1 MIYFDSSALV
11 KRVREEAESAALEK
25 WIVDQDVKV
34 GICSSLVRVE
44 VVRAVAA
51 DGAESVE
58 RARKIFN
65 ELSLVQ
71 LTYGLLNAAAN
82 LAAPLRSLDAIH
94 LASALRLGS
103 SLRAFV
109 AYDRRLLAAA
119 EQVGLPVA
127 SPGLASRPSG

>member
-11 KRVREEAESAALEK
+11 KRVREEAESAALEN
-25 WIVDQDVKV
+25 WITRQDAKV

-51 DGAESVE
+51 DGPEAVA
-58 RARKIFN
+58 RARQIFN
-65 ELSLVQ
+65 ELSLIQ
-71 LTYGLLNAAAN
+71 LTYGLLDTAAN

-94 LASALRLGS
+94 LASAMRLGS

-119 EQVGLPVA
+119 EQAGLPVVA
-127 SPGLASRPSG
+127 PGA